1 MLNPDISEYIP
12 SSFTKATQT
21 SAAAFASWKRMFGK
35 FSLSAGLRYEY
46 VDYLFTLNGHK
57 DREMS
62 RTDHYLTP
70 DLALSYSHNDDSQI
84 SLSYKMA
91 TVKPPYSH
99 LTGSLSYVG
108 MHEIE
113 GGNPALKEERMHDIQ
128 LFGMWK
134 DFMLQAD
141 YTRSIDSYAFV
152 KSCIRR
158 RHCNCSCSRST

>member
-1 MLNPDISEYIP
+1 
-12 SSFTKATQT
+12 
-21 SAAAFASWKRMFGK
+21 
-35 FSLSAGLRYEY
+35 
-46 VDYLFTLNGHK
+46 
-57 DREMS
+57 MS

-113 GGNPALKEERMHDIQ
+113 GRQPCAK
-128 LFGMWK
+128 K
-134 DFMLQAD
+134 
-141 YTRSIDSYAFV
+141 
-152 KSCIRR
+152 KSACTTYSSSA
-158 RHCNCSCSRST
+158 CGKTSCSRPTIHAA